1 LFLGGEKGLIKLV
14 VRGLGFALTLLFV
27 AGGTVRAEMIQG
39 MYSAEVPVAD
49 QSSAELVR
57 ASRLALSEVLV
68 KVSGS
73 VDVLGNPVIAE
84 ALRSARKHLQRYAYI
99 TAPGASAGLEVT
111 VLFDRAYI
119 TDLVIEAGA
128 PLWTANRPV
137 VLVWLVGEEADGRQ
151 FINVETQPALVT
163 AMRDEFSRRGV
174 PVQMPL
180 YDLAD
185 AATLSPDQ
193 AWGLDGATFEHASA
207 RYDLQNVLAGR
218 FARLSTGQV
227 VGEWTYLQGEERV
240 MRSVTAKNEELFL
253 REGVALVAESMA
265 TRYAVAASGSDGGL
279 TLAVSGVTRYA
290 DYAAIVA
297 WLEGLELVER
307 ASIETVQGDKILL
320 RLQAQTD
327 ATQLATIM
335 ELNKRLVPAPM
346 SFPASADQLNYQWQR

>member
-1 LFLGGEKGLIKLV
+1 MIKLV
-14 VRGLGFALTLLFV
+14 VRSLGFALTLLFV
-27 AGGTVRAEMIQG
+27 AGGTVRAEMIQD

-73 VDVLGNPVIAE
+73 VDVLGNPVIAG
-84 ALRSARKHLQRYAYI
+84 ALGGARKHLQRYAYSKD
-99 TAPGASAGLEVT
+99 PGATAGLEVT

-119 TDLVIEAGA
+119 TDLVIKAGA

-137 VLVWLVGEEADGRQ
+137 VLVWLVGEEAGGRQ
-151 FINVETQPALVT
+151 FINVETEPALIT
-163 AMRDEFSRRGV
+163 ALRDEFSRRGV
-174 PVQMPL
+174 PVQIPL
-180 YDLAD
+180 YDLID
-185 AATLSPDQ
+185 AAVLSPDQ
-193 AWGLDGATFEHASA
+193 AWSLDDAAFERASA
-207 RYDLQNVLAGR
+207 RYDLQNILAGR

-240 MRSVTAKNEELFL
+240 IRSIPAENEEFFL
-253 REGVALVAESMA
+253 KEGVALVAESMA

-297 WLEGLELVER
+297 WLEGLELIER
-307 ASIETVQGDKILL
+307 ASIETVQGDRILL

-327 ATQLATIM
+327 ATQLATII
-335 ELNKRLVPAPM
+335 ELNKRLVPAPFALPG
-346 SFPASADQLNYQWQR
+346 STDQLNYEWQR